1 MHSLGQGLS
10 CIGRRGPALLVLSMA
25 LGAAFAPLATAAY
38 QVLPISAFLLT
49 LGSFLSASLAPAE
62 KSLGWWRILLALA
75 WVGLG
80 VPLIAAVL
88 VFQLR
93 LDPALEAG
101 VLLSVLAPPVGSA
114 AAIAAMLGLQP
125 RLALL
130 ASIALTLVAPLSM
143 PAFATAFG
151 VGVAVDMT
159 HLAWRLAV
167 IIGSAAALA
176 QAARHW
182 RHRVETVLPDQ
193 VAAAGVAVVGLM
205 IVGLAMMSGIR
216 AHWASNPGAFTVF
229 AMAAIG
235 VNLGAGFV
243 GSLLFASWGVRDAF
257 TIGLVSGNRNVTL
270 AWAAAGSALPAATE
284 AYVAACVLPVLALPL
299 AIKGVISARARLLG
313 VAGRHKPS
321 VSPAAVSVPPK
332 A

>member
-1 MHSLGQGLS
+1 MRFLGQGLS
-10 CIGRRGPALLVLSMA
+10 CVGRRGPALLVISLA

-38 QVLPISAFLLT
+38 QALPISAFLLT

-62 KSLGWWRILLALA
+62 RSLGWRRILLALA

-80 VPLIAAVL
+80 VPLIAAAV

-101 VLLSVLAPPVGSA
+101 ILLSVLAPPVGSA

-130 ASIALTLVAPLSM
+130 TSIALTLAAPLSM
-143 PAFATAFG
+143 PAFASAFG
-151 VGVAVDMT
+151 VGTAVDMT
-159 HLAWRLAV
+159 HLAWRLAL
-167 IIGSAAALA
+167 IIGAAAALA
-176 QAARHW
+176 QAARRW
-182 RHRVETVLPDQ
+182 RRKVETVLPDQ
-193 VAAAGVAVVGLM
+193 VAAAGVAVIGLM

-216 AHWASNPGAFTVF
+216 AHWVTNPGAFTVF
-229 AMAAIG
+229 AMAAISA
-235 VNLGAGFV
+235 NLGAGLV
-243 GSLLFASWGVRDAF
+243 GSLLFASWGARDAF

-299 AIKGVISARARLLG
+299 AIKGVVGVRARLRRM
-313 VAGRHKPS
+313 VDTHKPS
-321 VSPAAVSVPPK
+321 VNPAGVSVPPK
-332 A
+332 P